1 MAIELDIDE
10 THYSENGLEVAAY
23 SIQLYGG
30 SGGIIAVDFE
40 AVNNTDRKVRPPLSS
55 DMRLVHDGLK
65 WEPVYQLCTY
75 NAAAENCTYDIDTG
89 PYDVDASMISP
100 DAYVDGIISFEV
112 SRGVTPEDV
121 VFLWIPAS
129 AEQETVSWSL

>member
-1 MAIELDIDE
+1 MVIELDIDE

-23 SIQLYGG
+23 GIQLYGG

-40 AVNNTDRKVRPPLSS
+40 AVNNTGRKVHPPISS
-55 DMRLVHDGLK
+55 HMRLVYDGLK

-89 PYDVDASMISP
+89 PYDVDASMLSP

-112 SRGVTPEDV
+112 PRGITPEEV
-121 VFLWIPAS
+121 KFLWMPS
-129 AEQETVSWSL
+129 STEQDTVSWSL